1 MGFIFGKYGC
11 PSGLNKLGCW
21 GPQERWELFRV
32 PLLQYPQ
39 LIFIALII
47 SGILFLVLY
56 LINLRKYN
64 IPNHKNFKIS
74 LFVFGLVMLIQVLF
88 LMFIALN
95 TVY

>member
-47 SGILFLVLY
+47 SGILFSSC
-56 LINLRKYN
+56 RK
-64 IPNHKNFKIS
+64 
-74 LFVFGLVMLIQVLF
+74 
-88 LMFIALN
+88 
-95 TVY
+95 